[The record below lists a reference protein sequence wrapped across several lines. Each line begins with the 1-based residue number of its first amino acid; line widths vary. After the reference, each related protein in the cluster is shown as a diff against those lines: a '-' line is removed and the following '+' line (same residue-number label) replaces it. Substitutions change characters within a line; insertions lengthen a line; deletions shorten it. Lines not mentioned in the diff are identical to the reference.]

1 MKMCEQE
8 ELLTNAG
15 YVCIKCGVVLGQRIR
30 PRRNIFPI
38 IITVIVETL
47 TFMQLFVLF

>member
-1 MKMCEQE
+1 MCDHE

-15 YVCIKCGVVLGQRIR
+15 YVCIKCGVVLGQEYVHVE
-30 PRRNIFPI
+30 IFQL

-47 TFMQLFVLF
+47 TFIQLFVLFYII